1 MSSRRAV
8 VTGAAGFL
16 GSHLVDRL
24 LAGGFEVLGVDNLVT
39 GAARNVAHLQGEPRF
54 EFVEAD
60 LSEGLRLPGAVSA
73 VFHLACPASPI
84 DYQRLPVETMKVGS
98 FGTYHALELAKRKR
112 AVFLLASTSEVY
124 GDPEVSPQ
132 PESYWGRV
140 NPVGPRA
147 VYDEAKRFS
156 EALASAYARLGSEV
170 RIARIFNT
178 YGPRM
183 RADDGRALPTFLSQA
198 LRGEPLTVFGDGSQT
213 RSFCYVDDLIRG
225 LCLLYERGDSAPT
238 NLGNPD
244 EVTILQLAREI
255 GELLGSPAEIVFRP
269 LPVDDPRMRKPDIT
283 RARELLG
290 WEPVVPRREG
300 ILRTADHFRKLLAEG
315 GGGGGV

>member
-1 MSSRRAV
+1 MSSKRAL
-8 VTGAAGFL
+8 VTGAAGFV
-16 GSHLVDRL
+16 GSHLADKL
-24 LAGGFEVLGVDNLVT
+24 LAEGFEVLGVDNFST
-39 GAARNVAHLQGEPRF
+39 GSARNLVHLEREPRF
-54 EFVEAD
+54 ELIETDA
-60 LSEGLRLPGAVSA
+60 SEGLQLPGAIEA
-73 VFHLACPASPI
+73 VFHLASPASPI

-112 AVFLLASTSEVY
+112 ALFFLASTSEVY

-156 EALASAYARLGSEV
+156 EALASAYARMGLDV

-183 RADDGRALPTFLSQA
+183 RADDGRVLPTFLSQA
-198 LRGEPLTVFGDGSQT
+198 LKGQPLTVFGDGSQT
-213 RSFCYVDDLIRG
+213 RSFCYVDDLAGG
-225 LCLLYERGDSAPT
+225 LYLLHERGDSRPT

-244 EVTILQLAREI
+244 EVTILELAHEI
-255 GELLGSPAEIVFRP
+255 NELLGSSAGIVFRP
-269 LPVDDPRMRKPDIT
+269 LPVDDPQRRKPEIT
-283 RARELLG
+283 RARESLG
-290 WEPVVPRREG
+290 WEPLVPRREG
-300 ILRTADHFRKLLAEG
+300 IIRTADSFRKLLAEG
-315 GGGGGV
+315 AAGRPV